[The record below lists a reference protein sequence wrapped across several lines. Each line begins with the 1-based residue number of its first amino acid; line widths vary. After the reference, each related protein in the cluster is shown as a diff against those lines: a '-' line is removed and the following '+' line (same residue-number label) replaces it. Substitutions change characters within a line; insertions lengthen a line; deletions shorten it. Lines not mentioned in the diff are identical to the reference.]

1 MPPIDRAEQSTA
13 HEIQQAKVIDLNDRV
28 LNLDNPDDKMISAF
42 ANYAVQTE
50 NWQQNA
56 LQALTSDKKGLT
68 PEKLLVLQDHV
79 LNYNVEVSLVGTLVL
94 MLKRRIKA
102 KLDSQSMLNQR
113 ILLLRWIG

>member
-1 MPPIDRAEQSTA
+1 
-13 HEIQQAKVIDLNDRV
+13 
-28 LNLDNPDDKMISAF
+28 MISAF

-79 LNYNVEVSLVGTLVL
+79 LNYNVEVSLVGALAGKIGVAVETLTRSGDL
-94 MLKRRIKA
+94 YRYYCLSCCCAAASSR
-102 KLDSQSMLNQR
+102 NY
-113 ILLLRWIG
+113 